1 LYIVSNYEDMENK
14 LKAGF
19 LDFAF
24 VPSLVYIEVSDK
36 MLKVFIE
43 VNLLF

>member
-1 LYIVSNYEDMENK
+1 MENK
-14 LKAGF
+14 LKIGF
-19 LDFAF
+19 FDFAF

-43 VNLLF
+43 GNLLL